1 MQSPSS
7 ALSTLCMDTTIA
19 QTGDIDTDDFKIK
32 GAAAAQT
39 PLTSKPQESCTIC
52 LEVITERAVATPCNH
67 LSFDFLCL
75 VSWLQEQSTC
85 PLCKVDVKEVQ
96 YDWRS
101 PYDYKTYHVPPKD
114 LKTASA
120 PVPQR
125 RRIPFRRRAQPH
137 LPPASDDLER
147 RSRVYRDQSYSLR
160 VGANR
165 ISQYQ
170 DFTVQDFAT
179 SAELQSRAKIFLRR
193 ELQVFTF
200 LDNNPRAGNRG
211 FLMEYIVAVLKSNEL
226 RGADGKAEELLADF
240 IGRDN
245 TRLLLHELEAW
256 LRSPYMR
263 LQDWDRHVQYGR
275 ERQRAQKAT

>member
-1 MQSPSS
+1 MDRPTTQS
-7 ALSTLCMDTTIA
+7 A
-19 QTGDIDTDDFKIK
+19 DIDTDDFKIK
-32 GAAAAQT
+32 GAAKAQPT
-39 PLTSKPQESCTIC
+39 PASKPRESCTIC
-52 LEVITERAVATPCNH
+52 LEVISERAVATPCNH
-67 LSFDFLCL
+67 LSFDFPCL

-85 PLCKVDVKEVQ
+85 PLCKAEVREVQ

-101 PYDYKTYHVPPKD
+101 PHHYKTYHVPPKE
-114 LKTASA
+114 LKTASTQA
-120 PVPQR
+120 PQR

-137 LPPASDDLER
+137 VPPPNDDLER
-147 RSRVYRDQSYSLR
+147 RRRVYRDQLFSLR

-165 ISQYQ
+165 ISQYR

-179 SAELQSRAKIFLRR
+179 SAELQSRAKTFLRR

-200 LDNNPRAGNRG
+200 LDSNPRAGNRG

-240 IGRDN
+240 LGRDN

-256 LRSPYMR
+256 LRSPYMS
-263 LQDWDRHVQYGR
+263 LEGWDKHVQYAR
-275 ERQRAQKAT
+275 ERPRARKAT